1 MFLGLLYHP
10 KQDLIN
16 HGLFG
21 WKNKTRILFRIKF
34 LQNGV
39 STKDNGTS
47 YLAINNTNLFQTPF
61 GENHP

>member
-16 HGLFG
+16 HGLLG

-47 YLAINNTNLFQTPF
+47 YLAINNTNLLQTPF